1 MTQTITSKDT
11 SLNQIPATFKRV
23 AWVSGTVNFDIG
35 AGKYDKFTV
44 ALNSVGVTNYSYDPF
59 HLSEALNSSV
69 LIETMGASD
78 TATANNVLNVIAE
91 KQARLAVIS
100 MAKWSL
106 KPNGVAYFLI
116 YEGDKSGIGT
126 KTTKGYQCNKKAAD
140 YIKEISVAFNHCSR
154 KGNLIIAKMI

>member
-35 AGKYDKFTV
+35 SGGYTKFTD
-44 ALNSVGVTNYSYDPF
+44 ALAEVGVKNYCYDPY
-59 HLSEALNSSV
+59 HLSINLNAESLMATV
-69 LIETMGASD
+69 GVSD
-78 TATANNVLNVIAE
+78 TVTVNNVLNVIAE
-91 KQARLAVIS
+91 IDFRLSVINL
-100 MAKWSL
+100 AKNALS
-106 KPNGVAYFLI
+106 PNGVAYFLI
-116 YEGDKSGIGT
+116 YEGNKSGIGT